1 MRNRAGYLLLLAIL
15 AGTVAAYLAYRFLRD
30 PIGASAMA
38 RAPAESVVQVAVASR
53 DLRVGSVV
61 RPEDVRIVDWPGAA
75 LPGGY
80 SRSAAEVVGRGLLTA
95 VSMNEP
101 LLSSKLAL
109 PEAGGGL
116 SILIPEGK
124 RAMSVRV
131 DDVIGV
137 AGFVVPGTRVDVLVT
152 LDRTAGQ
159 EDPATQLILQNI
171 EVMASG
177 QSIQRDSR
185 GEPQA
190 ATVVT
195 LLVGPDE
202 GERLALSSTNG
213 RIQLALRNSMDLDS
227 VNTAGIRASG
237 LLLRPRPAPGPV
249 VFRPRVAGPAPAPPP
264 PSQFRVE
271 VYRGPERTEATVGPG
286 GL

>member
-1 MRNRAGYLLLLAIL
+1 MMRNRAGYLLLLALL
-15 AGTVAAYLAYRFLRD
+15 AGTLAAYLSYRFLRD
-30 PIGASAMA
+30 PLGTATLSP
-38 RAPAESVVQVAVASR
+38 APTESVVQVAVASR

-61 RPEDVRIVDWPGAA
+61 GPEDVRLVSWPGSS

-80 SRSAAEVVGRGLLTA
+80 SRSAAEVVGRGLLSA

-101 LLSSKLAL
+101 LLASKLAL

-137 AGFVVPGTRVDVLVT
+137 AGFVVPGTRVDVVVT
-152 LDRTAGQ
+152 LDRTTGQ
-159 EDPATQLILQNI
+159 EDAATQLILQNI
-171 EVMASG
+171 EVMATG

-195 LLVGPDE
+195 LLVDPED
-202 GERLALSSTNG
+202 GERLALSASNG

-227 VNTAGIRASG
+227 VSTSGVRVSG
-237 LLLRPRPAPGPV
+237 LLMGPRPAPV
-249 VFRPRVAGPAPAPPP
+249 VVRAPSGPAPPP
-264 PSQFRVE
+264 RVVAPSQFRVE

-286 GL
+286 GQ

>member
-1 MRNRAGYLLLLAIL
+1 MRNRSGFLLLLALL
-15 AGTVAAYLAYRFLRD
+15 AGTVAGFLALRFLRD
-30 PIGASAMA
+30 PIGAAVMDRGPSEA
-38 RAPAESVVQVAVASR
+38 VVQVVVAAR
-53 DLRVGSVV
+53 NLAVGSVV
-61 RPEDVRIVDWPGAA
+61 RPDDVRLVDWPGAV
-75 LPGGY
+75 LPAGY
-80 SRSAAEVVGRGLLTA
+80 SRSAAEVVGRGLLSA
-95 VSMNEP
+95 VALNEP

-171 EVMASG
+171 EVMATG

-195 LLVGPDE
+195 LLVEPEE

-227 VNTAGIRASG
+227 VDTNGIRASG

-249 VFRPRVAGPAPAPPP
+249 VFRPRVAGPPAPPPP

-286 GL
+286 GN

>member
-1 MRNRAGYLLLLAIL
+1 MRNRAGFLLLLALL
-15 AGTVAAYLAYRFLRD
+15 AGTVAAFLAYRFLRD
-30 PIGASAMA
+30 PIGAAVMDRPSEA
-38 RAPAESVVQVAVASR
+38 VVQVVVAARNLS
-53 DLRVGSVV
+53 VGSVV
-61 RPEDVRIVDWPGAA
+61 RPEDVRLVDWPGAA
-75 LPGGY
+75 LPAGY
-80 SRSAAEVVGRGLLTA
+80 SRTAAEVVGRGLLTA
-95 VSMNEP
+95 VALNEP

-195 LLVGPDE
+195 LLVEPEE

-227 VNTAGIRASG
+227 VDTDGIRASG
-237 LLLRPRPAPGPV
+237 LLMRARPAPV
-249 VFRPRVAGPAPAPPP
+249 AVRPRGPAPVRAPAA
-264 PSQFRVE
+264 PSSFRVE
-271 VYRGPERTEATVGPG
+271 VFRGPERTEATVGPG

>member
-1 MRNRAGYLLLLAIL
+1 MRNRAGFLLLLALL
-15 AGTVAAYLAYRFLRD
+15 AGTVAAFLAYRFLRD
-30 PIGASAMA
+30 PIGAAVMD
-38 RAPAESVVQVAVASR
+38 RAPSEAIVQVVVASR
-53 DLRVGSVV
+53 NLAAGALV
-61 RPEDVRIVDWPGAA
+61 RPEDVRLVDWPGAA
-75 LPGGY
+75 LPAGY
-80 SRSAAEVVGRGLLTA
+80 SRNAAEVVGRGLLNA
-95 VSMNEP
+95 VSLNEP
-101 LLSSKLAL
+101 LLSTKLAL

-185 GEPQA
+185 WEPQA

-195 LLVGPDE
+195 LLVEPEE

-213 RIQLALRNSMDLDS
+213 RIQLALRNSMDTDS
-227 VNTAGIRASG
+227 VETNGIRASG
-237 LLLRPRPAPGPV
+237 LLLRPRAASV
-249 VFRPRVAGPAPAPPP
+249 AVRPRGPAPVRVPAP

-271 VYRGPERTEATVGPG
+271 VYRGPERTETTVGPG
-286 GL
+286 GV